1 LPEIGPAGLGQR
13 ARSVA
18 GPIFALVFPEECRL
32 CRRPLKTLSR
42 IPVCAECLARPTP
55 FSAEFFCRDCGTPF
69 LNRFPL
75 DEQGRCALCRNGLRG
90 FDAAYTFGAYEG
102 ALRELIHLFKYAGVR
117 TLARPLGGYLAM
129 ALPRDRR
136 FDALVPMPLHWLR
149 RWRRGFN
156 QSELLARE
164 VSRRCGIPVL
174 KAVRRTRATRTQ
186 AGLSP
191 SARRENVA
199 GAFRLRRRVRLEG
212 MRLLLVDD
220 VMTTGATAAAC
231 ASALKRGGAAMV
243 ALLALA
249 RVDRRAAAPAVME
262 FSVAWGAS

>member
-1 LPEIGPAGLGQR
+1 M
-13 ARSVA
+13 
-18 GPIFALVFPEECRL
+18 
-32 CRRPLKTLSR
+32 KTLSR

>member
-1 LPEIGPAGLGQR
+1 M
-13 ARSVA
+13 
-18 GPIFALVFPEECRL
+18 FPEECRV
-32 CRRPLKTLSR
+32 CGHPLRAVTR
-42 IPVCAECLARPTP
+42 IPVCAACLATP
-55 FSAEFFCRDCGTPF
+55 APLVAEFFCRDCGTPF

-117 TLARPLGGYLAM
+117 TLARPLGEYLAM

-136 FDALVPMPLHWLR
+136 FDALVPMPLHWFR

-174 KAVRRTRATRTQ
+174 KAVRRTRATRSQ
-186 AGLSP
+186 AGLSH
-191 SARRENVA
+191 SARRQNVA
-199 GAFRLRRRVRLEG
+199 GAFRVRRRVRLEG
-212 MRLLLVDD
+212 LRILLVDD

-231 ASALKRGGAAMV
+231 ASAMKRAGAASV

-249 RVDRRAAAPAVME
+249 RVDRRAAAPAVVE
-262 FSVAWGAS
+262 SRVAVGASAR